1 MTPSEIVL
9 TLNATNQ
16 LLLRGETTALA
27 ARFLYPMPVYLEGL
41 LLPFRTPERMANLM
55 ADYGEAARDA
65 GTQRIE
71 TRLLR
76 VENSCSEGC
85 LALVRLDFLDTHGTA
100 LSHSEVRYAMRA
112 GDMPGQAKIELVE
125 YLHASFRNVAL
136 RYMGNGSA

>member
-1 MTPSEIVL
+1 MTPSEIIL
-9 TLNATNQ
+9 TLNTTNQ
-16 LLLRGETTALA
+16 LLLRGEGEVLA
-27 ARFLYPMPVYLEGL
+27 QRFLYPVPVYLEGL
-41 LLPFRTPERMANLM
+41 MLPFRTPERLANLM
-55 ADYGEAARDA
+55 TDFGEAARNA

-85 LALVRLDFLDTHGTA
+85 LALVRLDYLNDVGIA

-125 YLHASFRNVAL
+125 YIHASFRNVAL
-136 RYMGNGSA
+136 RYIGNQSA

>member
-1 MTPSEIVL
+1 MTPSEIIL
-9 TLNATNQ
+9 TLNSANQ
-16 LLLRGETTALA
+16 LLLRGEATLLA
-27 ARFLYPMPVYLEGL
+27 QRFLYPMPVYLEGL

-55 ADYGEAARDA
+55 ADYGEAARAA

-76 VENSCSEGC
+76 VENACSQGC
-85 LALVRLDFLDTHGTA
+85 LALVRLDFLDARGMP

-112 GDMPGQAKIELVE
+112 GDLPGQARIELAE

-136 RYMGNGSA
+136 RYMGTGSA